1 VPAGCIAQ
9 GVSTGC
15 DGSNQ
20 RDTFAFGLSAI
31 GTPPVC
37 SAVPTTDTTL
47 CATSPAD
54 GFDLAAGQAI
64 VFVYTSSSGA
74 LCPVGFSI
82 ASAGFF
88 VDTNGA
94 NPLTCS
100 SGTVVGATAGLNS
113 APAPPGPCP
122 LCDPAPASGCFQAG
136 DGNVV
141 LKDASNDA
149 SDLLTY
155 HWLNGS
161 AVSLSNY
168 GDPTSG
174 GGTAYAVC
182 VYASPGG
189 TPQLV
194 FDAEIPAGGTCG
206 GGPCWSASASGFDY
220 ADSAGSNDGITS
232 VLLRAGSIQ
241 ASKVTVSGHG
251 VNLPM
256 PTPADPNNLLYQAP
270 LATVQV
276 INSSGSC
283 WQSVFPGP
291 ATQMTATL
299 FKDKL

>member
-1 VPAGCIAQ
+1 MLVTYPSRLFVVLCVTAIPAFAQAQAASSDSESKAQIAQ
-9 GVSTGC
+9 LERDWLKA
-15 DGSNQ
+15 DGSG
-20 RDTFAFGLSAI
+20 DTARLQQIIADDFVGTSFNGRFLNKEDIIPQGAGRPGGFA
-31 GTPPVC
+31 
-37 SAVPTTDTTL
+37 
-47 CATSPAD
+47 
-54 GFDLAAGQAI
+54 
-64 VFVYTSSSGA
+64 
-74 LCPVGFSI
+74 
-82 ASAGFF
+82 
-88 VDTNGA
+88 
-94 NPLTCS
+94 
-100 SGTVVGATAGLNS
+100 GAT
-113 APAPPGPCP
+113 P
-122 LCDPAPASGCFQAG
+122 G